1 MTTTKHWYLV
11 MAKPKQDKVAEENL
25 VLQGYE
31 VYRPQATQ
39 TVMQRGKP
47 VEKKISLFPR
57 CLFIRLSKEEDNWA
71 PLRSTKGVLEMV
83 RLGANYAKISDEVI
97 TSLKAREADDIA
109 KNQSE
114 PSQDA
119 ALEMICSNQDA
130 DQRMIAFM
138 RLVSAK

>member
-1 MTTTKHWYLV
+1 
-11 MAKPKQDKVAEENL
+11 
-25 VLQGYE
+25 
-31 VYRPQATQ
+31 
-39 TVMQRGKP
+39 
-47 VEKKISLFPR
+47 
-57 CLFIRLSKEEDNWA
+57 
-71 PLRSTKGVLEMV
+71 MV